1 MYVMVKLSA
10 YENRELMTEVE
21 LFQLSRPDSFQML
34 HLKKYLFLK
43 NWLNKVND
51 IVTAINRQRTYGQF
65 GLKR

>member
-1 MYVMVKLSA
+1 MVKLSA

>member
-1 MYVMVKLSA
+1 
-10 YENRELMTEVE
+10 MTEVE

-51 IVTAINRQRTYGQF
+51 IVTGINRQRTYGQF

>member
-1 MYVMVKLSA
+1 MVKLSA

-51 IVTAINRQRTYGQF
+51 IVTGINRQRTYGQF